1 MMGNSRQSRNSRHAG
16 AVRLPVNR
24 LPVNR
29 LPQRLLAAAVLL
41 AVGMLVPRW
50 SAAQFMRLALDI
62 VPFTAIQTSETFLPM
77 VQYDFDTQSEVLEGT
92 LVMSFST
99 DENLQ
104 VLVTRGDQI
113 SQQFG
118 QVSFAYRNDGH
129 CYPVTGIFGSEA
141 RFSLSKSGQMARDI
155 QGISNRVN
163 ACLYVRVRMPLQQ
176 ENPESGLNAVHVK
189 IEYN

>member
-1 MMGNSRQSRNSRHAG
+1 MMGNSRQFRNSRQAG
-16 AVRLPVNR
+16 AVSLPGS
-24 LPVNR
+24 R
-29 LPQRLLAAAVLL
+29 LPQQLLAAAVLL

-62 VPFTAIQTSETFLPM
+62 EPFTAIQTAEPILPM
-77 VQYDFDTQSEVLEGT
+77 QQYDFDTQSEVLEGT

-113 SQQFG
+113 SQQLG
-118 QVSFAYRNDGH
+118 QVTFAYRNDGH
-129 CYPVTGIFGSEA
+129 CHPVTGIFGPVA
-141 RFSLSKSGQMARDI
+141 RFPLSKSGLMARDI
-155 QGISNRVN
+155 QGKSTRVA
-163 ACLYVRVRMPLQQ
+163 ACLYVRVRMPLKQ
-176 ENPESGLNAVHVK
+176 ENPESGPNAVHVK